1 MIMAI
6 VRVKEARELSPD
18 LLEKKI
24 EELSLELNTERGTVA
39 SGGKASNPGRIKE
52 MRRTIARMLT
62 IKKEK
67 EKGAKPA
74 EKKAEAPKKKMG

>member
-6 VRVKEARELSPD
+6 VRKKEARELSPD

-24 EELSLELNTERGTVA
+24 EELSQELNTERGTVA

-52 MRRTIARMLT
+52 IRRTIARMLT
-62 IKKEK
+62 IKMEK
-67 EKGAKPA
+67 EKGAKTA
-74 EKKAEAPKKKMG
+74 EKKVEAQKKTG